1 MIVKLRKIGNSNVL
15 TVPEGIKVVSNEYTV
30 KNDGDNIVFTPVIK
44 KQNIFATDDWKNY
57 DYQKD
62 MHEDPELQ

>member
-1 MIVKLRKIGNSNVL
+1 MIVKLRKIGNSKVL